1 MAWKC
6 RLLWSR
12 FHAVFY
18 NTLIINASKNQ
29 AWLRPAEDC
38 TGMTTFPC
46 RNYPRCGLTP
56 KVFDNML
63 EKYRKLLP
71 KFHDIIDMS
80 FLGDKSIEAYKQCIT
95 SWAERI
101 SKSADSTKKC
111 SNDNLK
117 SAQTT
122 ISIKHCIL
130 TEKVFVRRMAF
141 IIFG

>member
-1 MAWKC
+1 MTA
-6 RLLWSR
+6 SR
-12 FHAVFY
+12 
-18 NTLIINASKNQ
+18 
-29 AWLRPAEDC
+29 R
-38 TGMTTFPC
+38 
-46 RNYPRCGLTP
+46 GLYGD
-56 KVFDNML
+56 DNFSV
-63 EKYRKLLP
+63 P
-71 KFHDIIDMS
+71 KFHNMIDMS
-80 FLGDKSIEAYKQCIT
+80 LLDDESIEAYKQCIT

-130 TEKVFVRRMAF
+130 TEKVFVRRVAF